1 MSVSMPLQQAKS
13 PIHLDLILLCRKSS
27 EANMR
32 DTTHDALHTAIET
45 ANAQVSMLKS
55 AGIAVSLADA
65 KVILMGQLLCEAHNF
80 CCLDREEAFLE
91 RREQDVDSYV
101 ANVLSSKG
109 EVLYTATESKQLM
122 LFEEMATYLANKTLH
137 RTQKSLRR

>member
-27 EANMR
+27 ETNMR
-32 DTTHDALHTAIET
+32 DTTHNALNTAIET

-65 KVILMGQLLCEAHNF
+65 KVILMGQLLCEAHHF
-80 CCLDREEAFLE
+80 CSLDREEAFLE

-101 ANVLSSKG
+101 ADILSSKG
-109 EVLYTATESKQLM
+109 EVLYTATESNQLR
-122 LFEEMATYLANKTLH
+122 LFEEMATYLANKPLH
-137 RTQKSLRR
+137 RAEKSLRR